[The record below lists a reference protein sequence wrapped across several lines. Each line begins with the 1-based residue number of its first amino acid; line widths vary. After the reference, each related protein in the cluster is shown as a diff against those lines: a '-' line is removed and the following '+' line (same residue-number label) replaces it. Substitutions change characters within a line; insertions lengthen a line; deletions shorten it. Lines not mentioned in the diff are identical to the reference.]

1 MAGNLQLFV
10 VSILTALFA
19 AYNLYRRNQ
28 IFVRFPP
35 GPRRLPL
42 FGNLTDL
49 PTSQQW
55 VTYAKWR
62 GQYGDLIGLVVLGQ
76 PIVVINSIRTAFDL
90 LNKRGSIYLDRP
102 GFSLIQEWG
111 GWNWMLTTMQ
121 YGEEWKLQRKM
132 FAQQL
137 NPKCIQEFHHVIYV
151 QAAKL
156 ASRLLCS
163 PEKFQDHTR
172 LFAGANI
179 LMITYGHEV
188 VDNDDEWV
196 KLARDANASLEV
208 LTNVGAHPVD
218 IFPWL
223 RHFPMNIFGGKFARQ
238 MRHMRNLAEQLVERP
253 YTAVKDEV
261 LCGRGLHS
269 SMAHR
274 LIDSCTSAGITAHEE
289 TIRGALA
296 GVYVAG
302 ADTIISTIDTAILAL
317 MLNPDIQKEAQH
329 VLDAVLCGQRLPS
342 LEDRP
347 KFPYVDAILR
357 ETLRWNP
364 VAPLAAPHRLVQED
378 IYENMVFP
386 AGTTFI
392 ANSWQMLHDEATYPN
407 PTEFSPNRF
416 LRDDGT
422 LRDDILD
429 PREIAFGFGR
439 RICPGRHLAESS
451 LWVTIAMILYLFD
464 LTIPLDEKGEPI
476 RPDLTYISA
485 LISHPTPFQCVFT
498 PRSHTAR
505 LLLDPKK

>member
-10 VSILTALFA
+10 VSILTTLFA
-19 AYNLYRRNQ
+19 PYSLYRRNQ
-28 IFVRFPP
+28 ILVRFPP

-62 GQYGDLIGLVVLGQ
+62 GQYGDLIGLIVLGQ

-90 LNKRGSIYLDRP
+90 LNKRGSIYLNRP
-102 GFSLIQEWG
+102 GFSLVREWNYRLTYCRG
-111 GWNWMLTTMQ
+111 GWNWMITTMQ

-132 FAQQL
+132 FA
-137 NPKCIQEFHHVIYV
+137 
-151 QAAKL
+151 
-156 ASRLLCS
+156 
-163 PEKFQDHTR
+163 
-172 LFAGANI
+172 GANI

-188 VDNDDEWV
+188 VDENDEWV

-223 RHFPMNIFGGKFARQ
+223 RHLPMNIFGGKFARQ
-238 MRHMRNLAEQLVERP
+238 MPHMRNLAEQLVERP
-253 YTAVKDEV
+253 YAAVKDEV
-261 LCGRGLHS
+261 LCGRVLHS

-274 LIDSCTSAGITAHEE
+274 LIDSYTSAGITAHEE

-302 ADTIISTIDTAILAL
+302 ADTASIISTIDSAILAL

-347 KFPYVDAILR
+347 KFPYVM
-357 ETLRWNP
+357 WNP
-364 VAPLAAPHRLVQED
+364 VAPLAIPHRLVQED

-386 AGTTFI
+386 AGTIFI

-416 LRDDGT
+416 LRDDGM
-422 LRDDILD
+422 LCDDVLD
-429 PREIAFGFGR
+429 PCEIAFGFGR
-439 RICPGRHLAESS
+439 RKAFGRVVALDDDFNDP
-451 LWVTIAMILYLFD
+451 V
-464 LTIPLDEKGEPI
+464 PL
-476 RPDLTYISA
+476 
-485 LISHPTPFQCVFT
+485 
-498 PRSHTAR
+498 
-505 LLLDPKK
+505 